1 MVSSSKCPITN
12 LKFHPT
18 WGLSSRTILEC
29 PIKSTFTVR
38 CVTRWTS
45 TNEIFEVINKL
56 LWRWKTAKTQRQQ
69 NPTTGTRR
77 LCWIVCQLLA
87 NLAVDLIPVIAM
99 IQSYNILLILILS
112 LNHVCVS
119 QMVSSIYI
127 FLLKLLMRA
136 CHTYY
141 SHLPSSRSHISINSW
156 TLEIIK
162 FWIT

>member
-12 LKFHPT
+12 LKFIPT
-18 WGLSSRTILEC
+18 RGLSSRTILEC

-38 CVTRWTS
+38 CITRWTS

-69 NPTTGTRR
+69 NPTTGMRR

-99 IQSYNILLILILS
+99 IQSYNILLILILCPQPC
-112 LNHVCVS
+112 LCL
-119 QMVSSIYI
+119 SSGLIYLH
-127 FLLKLLMRA
+127 FLTKTPYASM
-136 CHTYY
+136 
-141 SHLPSSRSHISINSW
+141 SHILL
-156 TLEIIK
+156 TPP
-162 FWIT
+162 FFM